1 MHNRQLDLSL
11 YLILDPAQCRLAP
24 LEVALAA
31 ARGGI
36 SLIQLRDKRADQQAC
51 LDLAHQLQHRLA
63 ASKVPLIINDSVAI
77 AQAVGAAGVH
87 LGQGDG
93 DLATAREILGAD
105 VIIGR
110 TAPNAQ
116 ALQADELRFAD
127 YVGHGPVYA
136 TATKQNHLPPIG
148 WSGATAGVAISHKP
162 VVLIGGLRLAD
173 VTQVYQTGAQGLAVA
188 SAICAASDPE
198 SVTRQFRQAWSLAV
212 QGLSNPHAIKGA

>member
-1 MHNRQLDLSL
+1 MHNSQLDISL

-31 ARGGI
+31 ARGGT
-36 SLIQLRDKRADQQAC
+36 SLIQLRDKRTDQQAC
-51 LDLAHQLQHRLA
+51 LDLAHQLQNHLTA
-63 ASKVPLIINDSVAI
+63 LNVPLIINDSVAI
-77 AQAVGAAGVH
+77 AKAVGAAGVH

-93 DLATAREILGAD
+93 DLAVARDTLGAD
-105 VIIGR
+105 AIIGR

-136 TATKQNHLPPIG
+136 TQTKSNHLPPIG
-148 WSGATAGVAISHKP
+148 WSGASAGVALSHKP

-173 VTQVYQTGAQGLAVA
+173 VAQVYQTGAQGLAVA
-188 SAICAASDPE
+188 SAICGASDPE
-198 SVTRQFRQAWSLAV
+198 SVTRQFRQAWSLAA
-212 QGLSNPHAIKGA
+212 QGLNNLHAIKGA